1 MAGCDL
7 IIKDARKGPS
17 LPDGEKG
24 AIRQLAEYAVA
35 TQIGDLP
42 SGVVGHARV
51 ILLDTIGVIFG
62 GSIEPQATAMA
73 ERLGRESGG
82 PSTLIG
88 HRLQASPLNAALVN
102 GTAATWLDFDSGH
115 RPPPGKP
122 LLPAAH
128 CPVHLVPA
136 ALAVGEAVGAPGTEI
151 LAALIVGYDAGAR
164 IAMGSRI
171 RPEIHPHGTCHNVSA
186 AVAARRLS
194 GGSIEWM
201 QTTIGLATHLE
212 IMPSFQNAYEGCTVR
227 NTYAGVGAAAGV
239 LASQLAGIGI
249 TPEQDA
255 LGAVYGGIIS
265 PWLDP
270 ERITEDLGKRFEIT
284 LGFIKPYPMCRF
296 GHPALEAAEAMI
308 KEHHIVP
315 EEIEEVEVHTFSW
328 AATLDDPAPTT
339 DLGAKFSV
347 PWAVASMLVR
357 KSAGAEDFRNKSLT
371 DPLVRSVAAKVRVKE
386 DPLYTSMTPAKRPAR
401 VIVKT
406 GQGQV
411 YTAQVEGSGGG
422 PEAPLSMEKIQE
434 KFRSL
439 AEPVIGKDQADAVI
453 EKVERLEGVKDI
465 RDLTRLL
472 MPSASRSS
480 HSAGSK
486 PRRGV

>member
-1 MAGCDL
+1 MSGCDL
-7 IIKDARKGPS
+7 IVKDARKGLN
-17 LPDGEKG
+17 LPGGGKG
-24 AIRQLAEYAVA
+24 AVRQLAEYAA
-35 TQIGDLP
+35 TTQLSDLP
-42 SGVVGHARV
+42 SKVITHARI

-73 ERLGRESGG
+73 HGLGRENGG
-82 PSTLIG
+82 PSTLFG

-128 CPVHLVPA
+128 APVHLVPA
-136 ALAVGEAVGAPGTEI
+136 ALAVGEAVGAPGSEI
-151 LAALIVGYDAGAR
+151 IAALIVGYDAGAR
-164 IAMGSRI
+164 IAMSSRI
-171 RPEIHPHGTCHNVSA
+171 RPEIHPHGTCHSVSA
-186 AVAARRLS
+186 AVAARRLT
-194 GGSIEWM
+194 GGGTELM
-201 QTTIGLATHLE
+201 ETTIGLATHLE

-239 LASQLAGIGI
+239 LASQLASIGI

-255 LGAVYGGIIS
+255 PSSVYGGIIS

-270 ERITEDLGKRFEIT
+270 ERITEELGKRFEIT

-296 GHPALEAAEAMI
+296 GHPALEAAEALV
-308 KEHHIVP
+308 KEHHIIA

-357 KSAGAEDFRNKSLT
+357 KSAGADDFRNKSLT
-371 DPLVRSVAAKVRVKE
+371 DPVVRSVAAKVRIKE
-386 DPLYTSMTPAKRPAR
+386 DPVYTSMTPAKRPAR

-406 GQGQV
+406 KQGKV
-411 YTAQVEGSGGG
+411 YTSEVERSGGG
-422 PEAPLSMEKIQE
+422 PEAPLSKEKIQG
-434 KFRSL
+434 KFLSL
-439 AEPVIGKDQADAVI
+439 AEPVIGKAQAGAVI
-453 EKVERLEGVKDI
+453 EQVETLEGLKDI
-465 RDLTRLL
+465 RDFTKLL
-472 MPSASRSS
+472 IPRSGSS
-480 HSAGSK
+480 H
-486 PRRGV
+486 P

>member
-1 MAGCDL
+1 MSDCDL
-7 IIKDARKGPS
+7 IVKAARKGPS
-17 LPDGEKG
+17 RGGAEKN
-24 AIRQLAEYAVA
+24 AITQLAEYAV
-35 TQIGDLP
+35 TMRFSHLP
-42 SGVVGHARV
+42 PEVIEHARI

-62 GSIEPQATAMA
+62 GSVEPQTRAMA
-73 ERLGRESGG
+73 HRLGKENGG
-82 PSTLIG
+82 PSTLVG
-88 HRLQASPLNAALVN
+88 HRLRTSPLNAALVN

-128 CPVHLVPA
+128 APVHLVPA
-136 ALAVGEAVGAPGTEI
+136 ALAVGEAVKASGTEI

-186 AVAARRLS
+186 AVAARRLN
-194 GGSIEWM
+194 GGDIELM
-201 QTTIGLATHLE
+201 ERTIGLAIHLE
-212 IMPSFQNAYEGCTVR
+212 IMPSFQNAYEGRTVR

-249 TPEQDA
+249 TPERDA
-255 LGAVYGGIIS
+255 LGSVYEGIIS

-270 ERITEDLGKRFEIT
+270 VRITEELGKRFEIT

-296 GHPALEAAEAMI
+296 GHPALEATEALV
-308 KEHHIVP
+308 KEHRVIP
-315 EEIEEVEVHTFSW
+315 EEIEEVEVRTFSW
-328 AATLDDPAPTT
+328 AATLDDPAPRT

-357 KSAGAEDFRNKSLT
+357 KSAGADDFRNKSLS

-386 DPLYTSMTPAKRPAR
+386 DPLYTAMTPAKRPAR
-401 VIVKT
+401 VTVKT
-406 GQGQV
+406 KQGKV
-411 YTAQVEGSGGG
+411 YTSEVERSGGG
-422 PEAPLSMEKIQE
+422 PDAPLSKEKIQE

-439 AEPVIGKDQADAVI
+439 TEPVIGREQTDAVI
-453 EKVERLEGVKDI
+453 EKVETIEGVKDI
-465 RDLTRLL
+465 RDLTRLFVP
-472 MPSASRSS
+472 PSS
-480 HSAGSK
+480 
-486 PRRGV
+486 